1 MTPSLREAIATK
13 QSTPK
18 QAAVWIASRSLSS
31 GAHSRDPLARN
42 DENEFRLRPI
52 DLTGKSPKVCPAL
65 RAKIFR
71 FCRRANH

>member
-18 QAAVWIASRSLSS
+18 QAVLWIASRSLSS

-42 DENEFRLRPI
+42 DENEFRCGQ
-52 DLTGKSPKVCPAL
+52 LT
-65 RAKIFR
+65 
-71 FCRRANH
+71 